1 MSLKQPF
8 RQLASAALCQER
20 YSEVYLT
27 KPLSSG
33 NVRLSG
39 GNKTRMPP
47 AVTCLVAAGAMLAA
61 GPREGGEA
69 MSWHRMEDQRIF

>member
-1 MSLKQPF
+1 M
-8 RQLASAALCQER
+8 
-20 YSEVYLT
+20 T